1 MALIPFTKQAIS
13 YNDQLSH
20 LEQLGLII
28 KDKKKALH
36 YLETVGYYRLRGY
49 MVPFFESP
57 SIHKFKQGITF
68 ENILDLY
75 KFDRELRILVF
86 SAIEKIEV
94 AVRGQLVYNY
104 SMDLNNPFWL
114 NDSSLFTDQKK
125 YNDTFKGIKN
135 LVARSKDVFISHF
148 YSIYSDPVPPAW
160 MTFEVMQMGQLSVLY
175 EILAKSTTHKKIAS
189 YFGVTETVLISWL
202 HMLVYVRNVSAHHAR
217 LWNKKLR
224 IAAKMPQK
232 TLYPWVSPSKNLSG
246 DNFYSVYCV
255 LCYLLKIIAP
265 NNKFSKKFKKLL
277 RKYRVVNPDYM
288 GFPKNWKREHILK
301 DI

>member
-1 MALIPFTKQAIS
+1 MALKPYLKPAIS
-13 YNDQLSH
+13 YKNQLSH
-20 LEQLGLII
+20 LEQLGLIV
-28 KDKKKALH
+28 KDKNEALK
-36 YLETVGYYRLRGY
+36 YLETIGYYRLRGY

-57 SIHKFKQGITF
+57 SVHKFKKGTTF
-68 ENILDLY
+68 KNILDLY

-114 NDSSLFTDQKK
+114 NDSSLFTDQNK
-125 YNDTFKGIKN
+125 YNFTFNGIKG
-135 LVARSKDVFISHF
+135 LASKSKDVFISHF
-148 YSIYSDPVPPAW
+148 YSTYSDPLPPAW

-175 EILAKSTTHKKIAS
+175 EILAKSPTHKKIAS

-202 HMLVYVRNVSAHHAR
+202 HTLVYVRNVSAHHAR

-232 TLYPWVSPSKNLSG
+232 TLNQWVTQSNNLTG
-246 DNFYSVYCV
+246 DNFFSVYCII
-255 LCYLLKIIAP
+255 CYILKKVAP
-265 NNKFSKKFKKLL
+265 NNNFSKKFRKLL
-277 RKYRVVNPDYM
+277 RKYKVVSVDAM
-288 GFPKNWKREHILK
+288 GFPSGWKKEDIL
-301 DI
+301 